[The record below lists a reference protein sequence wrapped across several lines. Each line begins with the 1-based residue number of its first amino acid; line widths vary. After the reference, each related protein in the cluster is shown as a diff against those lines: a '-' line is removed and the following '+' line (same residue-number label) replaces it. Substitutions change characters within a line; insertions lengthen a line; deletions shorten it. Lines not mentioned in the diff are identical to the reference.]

1 MPSEISEAEIL
12 IGDAIEKRS
21 AGIEAVNALLVH
33 PTIQDLIGRISAS
46 AALQFNL
53 NPQDISDRLT
63 DKLRTKIH
71 TLKNPNQKPLLECL
85 AAWLHKI
92 AEHCS
97 ENKIKHLKVEERHR
111 QSVEHAHS
119 NGRLNGIQLLSTSV
133 PTPEDDL
140 IEKEERMLMESRAVP
155 IRETVR
161 RIVLED
167 YIIADRWARGEEPR
181 EIAEEIH
188 KSTKTV
194 YRKLR
199 KMQKSIV
206 KEVGIQETRDN
217 KPLIREGMRE
227 LFASSLQSLPK

>member
-1 MPSEISEAEIL
+1 MPSEIGEAEIL
-12 IGDAIEKRS
+12 IGNTIEKRR
-21 AGIEAVNALLVH
+21 AAIAAVNALLIH
-33 PTIQDLIGRISAS
+33 PDIQDLIGRTSAS

-53 NPQDISDRLT
+53 NPQDVSDRLT

-85 AAWLHKI
+85 AAWLHTI
-92 AEHCS
+92 ADHYC
-97 ENKIKHLKVEERHR
+97 ENTLKHFKVEERHR
-111 QSVEHAHS
+111 QYVEHAHS
-119 NGRLNGIQLLSTSV
+119 SGRHNGVPLLRTSV

-140 IEKEERMLMESRAVP
+140 IEKEEQSMWESRALP

-161 RIVLED
+161 RIVLEEF
-167 YIIADRWARGEEPR
+167 IIADLWAHGEEPK

-199 KMQKSIV
+199 KMQKSVI
-206 KEVGIQETRDN
+206 KEIGIQETRDN

-227 LFASSLQSLPK
+227 LFASSLHSLRK